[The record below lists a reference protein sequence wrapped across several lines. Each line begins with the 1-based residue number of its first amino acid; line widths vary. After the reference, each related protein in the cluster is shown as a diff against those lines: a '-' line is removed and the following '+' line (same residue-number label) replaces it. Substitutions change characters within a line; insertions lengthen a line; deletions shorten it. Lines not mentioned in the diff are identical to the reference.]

1 MKSVDKMIDILLII
15 LRYIIYFYQLFDV
28 RK

>member
-1 MKSVDKMIDILLII
+1 MESVDKMIDILLII